1 MSTTT
6 KTTTTTTTITQQASP
21 CAVIV
26 IMLACEFY
34 YKERERTKE
43 GGYNEKT
50 SELALTQN
58 RERETDVT
66 HNRFS
71 TLSLSSSSLLF
82 LLSNVDFGKRFT
94 IKHNQ
99 HTHR

>member
-6 KTTTTTTTITQQASP
+6 KTTTTTTITQQASP

-58 RERETDVT
+58 RER
-66 HNRFS
+66 NRCNSQSVQHIESILLFP
-71 TLSLSSSSLLF
+71 SLL
-82 LLSNVDFGKRFT
+82 VV
-94 IKHNQ
+94 
-99 HTHR
+99 